1 MDKNKFTMSKPM
13 QIAVGLLIV
22 VMLFFI
28 IIKPGKKEEPKQLSR
43 TEIIEKAFSALDGSH
58 LKLKEYIKTTMNDP
72 KSYEEVET
80 KYWDRDSFIV
90 VKMTFTGKN
99 AFGGRVKQTV
109 MANCD
114 IDGNVIKIMAA
125 K

>member
-1 MDKNKFTMSKPM
+1 MEKNKMTMSKPM
-13 QIAVGLLIV
+13 QIAVGLSIIV
-22 VMLFFI
+22 IVLFFI
-28 IIKPGKKEEPKQLSR
+28 IPGKKTEPKQLTR
-43 TEIIEKAFSALDGSH
+43 TEVIDKAFSALDGSH

-72 KSYEEVET
+72 ESFEEVET

-99 AFGGRVKQTV
+99 AYGGRVKQTV